1 MKKQTFIIINVIV
14 FVLAI
19 IICLLANYEQATL
32 VNIAFIFFMPLLFI
46 ADLLRNLSLSSEAG
60 NIIAWA
66 IYITIS
72 LVPSLLFLILFKKGK
87 TYKTDYALILLT
99 AFLFIGLYYL
109 INPIGIAYVT
119 QLTISSLFV
128 TVLIAYIVLR
138 ILEDIKTADDT
149 VILKYLRY
157 FLYIIMAVFAL
168 GAYIGIIAAI
178 SQYKDD
184 LINLL
189 AGVFD
194 AVCYLLGAYITKMLV
209 DLFILYEKDR
219 YHHDIPDLL
228 KRIIALAFKT
238 LIYIVTV
245 QVLIGVIYLLFS
257 AFINDLNYVFGIPF
271 IPLLFILVSL
281 FIMKLI
287 QENYRLKEDND
298 LMI

>member
-19 IICLLANYEQATL
+19 VICLLANYEQATL

-46 ADLLRNLSLSSEAG
+46 ADLLRKLSLSGEAG

-72 LVPSLLFLILFKKGK
+72 LLPSLLFLILFKKGK

-99 AFLFIGLYYL
+99 AFLFIGLYCL

-157 FLYIIMAVFAL
+157 FLYIIMAAFAL

-178 SQYKDD
+178 SQYK
-184 LINLL
+184 LT
-189 AGVFD
+189 GVFD

-209 DLFILYEKDR
+209 DLFILYEKDK

-257 AFINDLNYVFGIPF
+257 AFINDLNYIFGIPF
-271 IPLLFILVSL
+271 IPLLFILVTL
-281 FIMKLI
+281 FITKLI

>member
-19 IICLLANYEQATL
+19 VICLLANYEQAAL
-32 VNIAFIFFMPLLFI
+32 INIASILFMPLIFI
-46 ADLLRNLSLSSEAG
+46 ADLLRKLSLSGEAG

-72 LVPSLLFLILFKKGK
+72 LLPSLLFLILFKKDK
-87 TYKTDYALILLT
+87 VYKADYALILLT
-99 AFLFIGLYYL
+99 VFLFISLYYL
-109 INPIGIAYVT
+109 INPIGITYVT
-119 QLTISSLFV
+119 KITVSSLFV
-128 TVLIAYIVLR
+128 AVLIAYIVLR

-157 FLYIIMAVFAL
+157 FLYIIMAAFAL
-168 GAYIGIIAAI
+168 GAYIGIIAAL
-178 SQYKDD
+178 SSYKDD
-184 LINLL
+184 LVNLL

-194 AVCYLLGAYITKMLV
+194 AVCYLLGAYITKMLI
-209 DLFILYEKDR
+209 DLFILYKKDK
-219 YHHDIPDLL
+219 YHHDIPDIL
-228 KRIIALAFKT
+228 KKIFDLAFKT
-238 LIYIVTV
+238 LIYIVIA

-271 IPLLFILVSL
+271 IPLLFILVTL
-281 FIMKLI
+281 FVTKLI